1 MKKQDV
7 IQNKIIKDDEL
18 SRKLAYW
25 NFLDQKTVFTNG
37 CFDVIHLGHIMYL
50 SQAADLGDVLI
61 IGLNT
66 DKSVQRI
73 KGDKRPINDQHA
85 RSMVLASLRF
95 VDSVVLFDE
104 DTPLEL
110 IKKIKPDVLVK
121 GSDYADNEIVGADVV
136 KSNGG
141 EVVTIDFIEGYS
153 SSEIIKKL

>member
-110 IKKIKPDVLVK
+110 IKNIKPDVLVK